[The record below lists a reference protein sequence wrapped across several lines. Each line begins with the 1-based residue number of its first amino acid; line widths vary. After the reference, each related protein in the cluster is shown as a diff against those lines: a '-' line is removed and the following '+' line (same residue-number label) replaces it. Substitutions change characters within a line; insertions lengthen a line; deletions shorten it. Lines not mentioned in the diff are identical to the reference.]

1 MLTQDRRQFIALVG
15 ASLLAGPVLA
25 QGRDAT
31 PAGFKGRVFVT
42 ERGGVR
48 VHTYLADPAGALVT
62 SHIIETAAGPVLVD
76 GQFVT
81 ASARELRTYLDSLG
95 AAPARVILSHAH
107 PDHWFG
113 FAAAGISAVHA
124 GPLTAKFV
132 TESGAALVAQRKVET
147 TPPTIAGTI
156 EAGDQTIGGVTFRF
170 RPVLDTEAPEIMTI
184 ELPAAG
190 ILIAQDVV
198 YNKVHAVVS
207 RQLDQWIG
215 ALRAIESRAGVAPVI
230 LAGHGEPTAP
240 ADLVGLVRYLE
251 AVKPLLA
258 ANQGK
263 PDQAPAIT
271 AEIARAFPDYRI
283 PPLLTL
289 GLSRALAG

>member
-1 MLTQDRRQFIALVG
+1 MLTLDRRRFTALIG

-25 QGRDAT
+25 QSRDAT
-31 PAGFKGRVFVT
+31 PAGFKGKVFVT

-48 VHTYLADPAGALVT
+48 VHTYMAEPAGAMVT

-76 GQFVT
+76 GQFVA

-95 AAPARVILSHAH
+95 GTPARVILSHAH

-132 TESGAALVAQRKVET
+132 SENGAAVVAQRKVET

-190 ILIAQDVV
+190 VLIAQDVV

-207 RQLDQWIG
+207 RQLDQWIA
-215 ALRAIESRAGVAPVI
+215 ALRAIESRAGMVPVI
-230 LAGHGEPTAP
+230 LPGHGEPTAP
-240 ADLVGLVRYLE
+240 ADLAGLMRYLE

-258 ANQGK
+258 ANLGK
-263 PDQAPAIT
+263 PDQAAAIT
-271 AEIARAFPDYRI
+271 AEIAKAFPEYRI